1 MADSTT
7 QDGVAEVGAGSAMTL
22 RIYVVDRYGTVT
34 SDTGTRRVDCTDAVS
49 SSSACRYPPCSCPDC
64 VRKRARR

>member
-1 MADSTT
+1 
-7 QDGVAEVGAGSAMTL
+7 MTL